1 MERTEM
7 QTKREDIN
15 GSFVED
21 KKAIENL
28 KKVASY
34 LEIAAKEYRQAA
46 EYNETAKHD
55 LAFKS
60 LMTAQ
65 GNELLAERCKQEI
78 LVHHTLN
85 Q

>member
-1 MERTEM
+1 M
-7 QTKREDIN
+7 QTAREDIN
-15 GSFVED
+15 GSFIED

-34 LEIAAKEYRQAA
+34 LEIAAKSYRQAA
-46 EYNETAKHD
+46 EQNEARNHD
-55 LAFKS
+55 LAFRS

-65 GNELLAERCKQEI
+65 GNELLAERCKEEI
-78 LVHHTLN
+78 LVHHTLS